1 MAITA
6 ATILT
11 GVKPLLNDPQGI
23 IYSDAA
29 LLPLLS
35 KAYKELQA
43 RLSRAGMG
51 VSKEVSAVVP
61 VNTGVVALGDGSGLP
76 SGFLY
81 PIELKEA
88 ARGAPLKEFFLM
100 TESSW
105 EETTEMVA
113 ELQTW
118 SWREEEIKF
127 KGAMTNRDILIRFM
141 KGLTEV
147 TATTTPIVILNSE
160 LFLEAR
166 TASIAA
172 AVLGENYTRAQVLNA
187 DAEQWYDVLVGTLV
201 KRGQRIPTRRRRTR
215 YRT

>member
-6 ATILT
+6 ANILT

-23 IYSDAA
+23 IYTDDA
-29 LLPLLS
+29 LLPLLK

-43 RLSRAGMG
+43 RLARAGMG
-51 VSKEVSAVVP
+51 VAKEVSSVIP
-61 VNTGVVALGDGSGLP
+61 VNAGVVALGDGSGLP

-88 ARGAPLKEFFLM
+88 ARGASQEEFFLM
-100 TESSW
+100 GESTW
-105 EETTEMVA
+105 EETTQVVA
-113 ELQTW
+113 ELQMW

-127 KGAMTNRDILIRFM
+127 RGANTNRDVLIRYM

-147 TATTTPIVILNSE
+147 TATTSPITILNSE
-160 LFLEAR
+160 LFLESR

-172 AVLGENYTRAQVLNA
+172 AVLGENYTRAQSLNQ
-187 DAEQWYDVLVGTLV
+187 DAEQWYDVLIGTLV